1 MIETDP
7 TFLFVAAV
15 LGAVA
20 VAVLLIP
27 SWLHRRKNGQWCR
40 TCVVSAVL
48 IVPAAAFLY
57 GQVTTWNPAEAARAS
72 EAVRIVELLASRM
85 QENPDDV
92 RGWRLLGNSYMQMGQ
107 YVQARAAFAEAWQ
120 RTPLPDNALKV
131 ELAESQVFA
140 EAQGL
145 TGRAIRLFEE
155 VLISEPTN
163 QKALWYAALAAEQL
177 GNTYVARRNLSK
189 LLEQTLPSDIRST
202 VERKLAALPPDTL
215 DAARASD
222 VVLTA
227 EIELASQLASYDIGP
242 QAMLFLIARA
252 ASDGPPVAVVRHP
265 ASAIPGEFTLS
276 NANSMAGQLL
286 TDYETLRLIARV
298 SLTGQ
303 AEATKGDLQ
312 GEVMINTNAG
322 RVALVVDSIV
332 P

>member
-1 MIETDP
+1 M
-7 TFLFVAAV
+7 
-15 LGAVA
+15 
-20 VAVLLIP
+20 
-27 SWLHRRKNGQWCR
+27 
-40 TCVVSAVL
+40 
-48 IVPAAAFLY
+48 
-57 GQVTTWNPAEAARAS
+57 
-72 EAVRIVELLASRM
+72 
-85 QENPDDV
+85 
-92 RGWRLLGNSYMQMGQ
+92 
-107 YVQARAAFAEAWQ
+107 
-120 RTPLPDNALKV
+120 
-131 ELAESQVFA
+131 
-140 EAQGL
+140 

-242 QAMLFLIARA
+242 QAILFLVARA

-276 NANSMAGQLL
+276 NANSMAGQSLS
-286 TDYETLRLIARV
+286 DYETLRLIARI

-303 AEATKGDLQ
+303 AEAKRGDLQ
-312 GEVMINTNAG
+312 GEIVINTKPG
-322 RVALVVDSIV
+322 RIALVINSVV
-332 P
+332 E